1 MSRRFLIVIASFAV
15 LVSAT
20 VVTAPSDAGDDDDDD
35 DMSFLRGDCNDD
47 GNVDLADGIYL
58 LSFIFV
64 DPNVPF
70 CNEVCDTNGD
80 GVSNIADF
88 IYQVSY
94 FFLGGQPPPPP
105 FPTCGSTLP
114 ATCPDYD
121 GCNDG

>member
-20 VVTAPSDAGDDDDDD
+20 VVTAPSDARDDDDD
-35 DMSFLRGDCNDD
+35 DMSFLRGDSNDD

-70 CNEVCDTNGD
+70 CNEVCDTNDD
-80 GVSNIADF
+80 GVPNIADF
-88 IYQVSY
+88 IYQISY

-121 GCNDG
+121 GCDDD